1 MPTNQLNHGQI
12 LRNWVHHTQAK
23 PKRLLTLLGFKKH
36 NVLYYYYDKQEI
48 KREML
53 LKFAEVFK
61 VPLDQFLAGPPT
73 RPVNQVEEVTAAYG
87 LHHGQLLEKLVDEK
101 DTKIS
106 HLAEF
111 LKLSRPT
118 VYGLFEK
125 REFDNELIEKIAKYY
140 NLPTSYFMPGGS
152 RIGQYTDTTVI
163 DQLREMEQ
171 RQNEKFH
178 DLEVMLTKL
187 FAENRT
193 QLEKLIIQYCGGGK
207 KQGILTP

>member
-1 MPTNQLNHGQI
+1 MPTNQLNHGQ
-12 LRNWVHHTQAK
+12 LLKAWVHHTQIK

-36 NVLYYYYDKQEI
+36 NVLYYYYDKEEI
-48 KREML
+48 KRDML
-53 LKFAEVFK
+53 LKFATALK

-73 RPVNQVEEVTAAYG
+73 RQTNQVEEVTAAYG
-87 LHHGQLLEKLVDEK
+87 LHHGDLLEKLVEEK
-101 DTKIS
+101 NTKIS

-111 LKLSRPT
+111 LNLSRPT

-152 RIGQYTDTTVI
+152 RIGQYNDTALI

-171 RQNEKFH
+171 RQNERFH
-178 DLEVMLTKL
+178 DLEVMLSKL
-187 FAENRT
+187 LSENRT
-193 QLEKLIIQYCGGGK
+193 QLEKLIIQHCGEGK
-207 KQGILTP
+207 KQGILAP